1 MIPSERMDTIMKK
14 RYYIAYG
21 SNLNIRQMRMRCPS
35 ARIIGTAEIQD
46 HELLFK
52 GSQTGAYLTIEPK
65 ADSKV
70 PVAVWSVTDGDEAA
84 LDRYEGFP
92 TFYYKKEMCVP
103 IKRIKSSKTRI
114 RDCFV
119 YIMHEERSIGV
130 PSLAYVSICLE
141 GYISFGFDEHYLAEA
156 QMKSE
161 EAFEYENR
169 SH

>member
-1 MIPSERMDTIMKK
+1 MKK

-35 ARIIGTAEIQD
+35 ARIIGTAVIPD
-46 HELLFK
+46 YELLFK
-52 GSQTGAYLTIEPK
+52 GSQTGSYLTIEPK
-65 ADSKV
+65 VGASV
-70 PVAVWSVTDGDEAA
+70 PVAVWSVTAEDEAA

-92 TFYYKKEMCVP
+92 SFYYKAEMKIP
-103 IKRIKSSKTRI
+103 IKGIKSGTLRI
-114 RDCFV
+114 RDTFV

-156 QMKSE
+156 QIKSE
-161 EAFEYENR
+161 EAFQYEKNKNHR
-169 SH
+169 N